1 MTFSLK
7 RFKIY
12 NGKVSRK
19 GKIKM
24 FLLHAH
30 EVEGSF
36 FDEVFLHGIKETLGL
51 IPFLFLTYLLIEYI
65 EHKAKSRAEEFI
77 SRSGALA
84 PIFGGLAG
92 AIPQCGFSAA
102 ASNLYSG
109 GVITLGTLIAVFLST
124 SDEMLPI
131 LISGSFSIGSI
142 AAILGYKTA
151 VAILCGVVIN
161 LVYRRGGKVKKAIA
175 HEEECKCH
183 HDHDEKSIIRPAI
196 SHTLKISLFILLV
209 TLAINSAIYF
219 VGEEALISVLPE
231 IPLLSHLLTAIFGLI
246 PNCAASV
253 VLTTLAAG
261 GIITV
266 GEMMSGLLSGA
277 GIGLA
282 VLLRR
287 NRPMRDNVVIILL
300 IVIIGAVFGFLADII
315 MPGILG

>member
-1 MTFSLK
+1 
-7 RFKIY
+7 
-12 NGKVSRK
+12 
-19 GKIKM
+19 M

-65 EHKAKSRAEEFI
+65 EHKAKARAEAFI
-77 SRSGALA
+77 SRTGALA
-84 PIFGGLAG
+84 PIFGGLVG

-151 VAILCGVVIN
+151 VAILCGVIIN
-161 LVYRRGGKVKKAIA
+161 LVYRPSGKAKKAVS
-175 HEEECKCH
+175 HSEEECDCH
-183 HDHDEKSIIRPAI
+183 HNHGDGNIIRPAI
-196 SHTLKISLFILLV
+196 LHTLKISLFILLV
-209 TLAINSAIYF
+209 TLGINSAIYF

-266 GEMMSGLLSGA
+266 GEMMAGLLSGA

-287 NRPMRDNVVIILL
+287 NRPMKDNVAIILL
-300 IVIIGAVFGFLADII
+300 IVVIGAVFGFLADII

>member
-1 MTFSLK
+1 
-7 RFKIY
+7 
-12 NGKVSRK
+12 
-19 GKIKM
+19 M

-51 IPFLFLTYLLIEYI
+51 LPFLFLTYLLIEYI
-65 EHKAKSRAEEFI
+65 EHKAKDKAEVFI
-77 SRSGALA
+77 SRSGAFA

-142 AAILGYKTA
+142 AAILGYKTG
-151 VAILCGVVIN
+151 VAILCGVIIN
-161 LVYRRGGKVKKAIA
+161 IIYHPTKKAEGDA
-175 HEEECKCH
+175 PRVECECDCR
-183 HDHDEKSIIRPAI
+183 HDHCESGIVRPAI
-196 SHTLKISLFILLV
+196 LHTLKISLFILLV
-209 TLAINSAIYF
+209 TLGINSAVYF
-219 VGEEALISVLPE
+219 IGEDTLVAILPE
-231 IPLLSHLLTAIFGLI
+231 IPLVSHFLTAVFGLI

-253 VLTTLAAG
+253 VLTTLASE

-287 NRPMRDNVVIILL
+287 NRPRRENFVIILI
-300 IVIIGAVFGFLADII
+300 IVAVGAVFGLLADVI
-315 MPGILG
+315 MPNILR